1 MQNNKHLK
9 WFVSLLVS
17 LYCFII
23 PVKSIAASDNVNKI
37 SHITKTTPLILQH
50 ASAAIP
56 NDLIHGSHVS
66 HASHFSHVSHA
77 SHASHFS
84 HYSSS

>member
-1 MQNNKHLK
+1 MNNNRHVK
-9 WFVSLLVS
+9 WFVSLLVA
-17 LYCFII
+17 LYCFLV
-23 PVKSIAASDNVNKI
+23 PVKSIAAPDNTNKI
-37 SHITKTTPLILQH
+37 NRITKTTPLILQQ

-56 NDLIHGSHVS
+56 NDLIHVSHVS

-84 HYSSS
+84 HYSGS